1 VTITVLGKKA
11 VHATKV
17 PIGASLI
24 DDLPAGAN
32 PMAAIAISGR
42 QFPVDRPQGI
52 STWSNQIFIH
62 GFDQRAVGMTLD
74 EMPLGEMTYRNYNGL
89 SPMQALTSENVAG
102 VDMFQSAGADPSLQR
117 TTWAVH
123 SPTSVDPSHQMG
135 ASVTQGFGSYS
146 NFHTFVRLESGDLN
160 DTGTLLRVLH
170 AQHAG
175 QVEGLRRLVLSAGE
189 RQAGPADRFGQ
200 LADRLLQLERPS
212 RARLSGHVA

>member
-17 PIGASLI
+17 PIGRPLI

-123 SPTSVDPSHQMG
+123 SPPASIRATRWAPASPRASAAIRTSTRSC
-135 ASVTQGFGSYS
+135 GSKAA
-146 NFHTFVRLESGDLN
+146 T
-160 DTGTLLRVLH
+160 
-170 AQHAG
+170 
-175 QVEGLRRLVLSAGE
+175 
-189 RQAGPADRFGQ
+189 
-200 LADRLLQLERPS
+200 
-212 RARLSGHVA
+212 